1 LCALGGADRRASD
14 DAGVREHETVG
25 RAGGASSGAPPGQGT
40 GGGPPWEPVN
50 QAQAGSGESL
60 EKRRTQRFGGHLV
73 ARTRHRYWIG
83 RSCLPVGA
91 DAFPGGFPAARWTRG
106 PSARRSAE
114 GTALPIESG
123 SV

>member
-1 LCALGGADRRASD
+1 MRDCRLRLPPSNGSRDRAAGLAAGGRDVQRGLGGGLCALGGADRRASD

-50 QAQAGSGESL
+50 QAQAGGGESL

-83 RSCLPVGA
+83 
-91 DAFPGGFPAARWTRG
+91 
-106 PSARRSAE
+106 
-114 GTALPIESG
+114 
-123 SV
+123 